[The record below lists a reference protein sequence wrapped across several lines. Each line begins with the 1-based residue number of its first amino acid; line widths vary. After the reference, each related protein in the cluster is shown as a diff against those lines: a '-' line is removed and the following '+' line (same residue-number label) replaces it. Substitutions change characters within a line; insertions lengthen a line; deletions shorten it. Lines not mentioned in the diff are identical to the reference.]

1 MSVEGLAVKFA
12 VLGSEGQLGS
22 DLCPR
27 LPGEV
32 ARLTRAE
39 ADLTRTDTLA
49 EMIKKY
55 QPDVVVNCAAYNFV
69 DRAQTDMQ
77 VAFATNAWGVAEL
90 ARLCHE
96 QRCRLVHFSTD
107 YVFGLDDTRETPW
120 AESDAPGPVNMYGLS
135 KLTGEHLLRMVCPQ
149 SLIIRSCGLYGVKG
163 SGGKGGNF
171 VETMLR
177 LGGQGK
183 PIRVVN
189 DQFCTPTYAVDLAQ
203 TTVEL
208 LQRKRTGLY
217 HVTNAGECS
226 WFQMAQ
232 AIFELSGSEPNLMPI
247 PSREYNAPAT
257 RPRYS
262 VLSGVG
268 IDRIGIKP
276 LRHWREALAAY
287 LQERCQKL
295 ALERSS

>member
-1 MSVEGLAVKFA
+1 VKFA
-12 VLGSEGQLGS
+12 VLGSEGQLGR

-32 ARLTRAE
+32 VRLTRAD
-39 ADLTRTDTLA
+39 ADLTKTDTLA
-49 EMIKKY
+49 EILKKHR
-55 QPDVVVNCAAYNFV
+55 PDVVVNCAAYNFV
-69 DRAQTDMQ
+69 DRAQTEMQ
-77 VAFATNAWGVAEL
+77 AAFTVNAWGIGEL

-96 QRCRLVHFSTD
+96 QRCRLLHFSTD

-120 AESDAPGPVNMYGLS
+120 AESDAPGPVNVYGLS
-135 KLTGEHLLRMVCPQ
+135 KLTGEHLVRMVCPQ
-149 SLIIRSCGLYGVKG
+149 SLIIRTCGLYGVWG

-177 LGGQGK
+177 LAGQGK
-183 PIRVVN
+183 PLRVVN
-189 DQFCTPTYAVDLAQ
+189 DQFCTPTYTVDLAQ
-203 TTVEL
+203 ATVEL
-208 LQRKRTGLY
+208 LLRKRTGLY

-232 AIFELSGSEPNLMPI
+232 AVFELSGIEPNLMPI
-247 PSREYNAPAT
+247 PSREYSAPAT

-276 LRHWREALAAY
+276 LRPWREALVAY
-287 LQERCQKL
+287 LEERRHKP
-295 ALERSS
+295 A